1 MAIRDVDVHRWSLD
15 AYAHMAE
22 TGVFHPA
29 ERVELID
36 GTIYDLTPQSS
47 RQATGVRLVEEALR
61 AFCPQGHDLR
71 VQMPLALAPSSAPEP
86 DLAVV
91 AGSLRDYRDAHP
103 TSARL
108 VVEISDS
115 SLAYDRERKLPVY
128 ARAGIPE
135 AWIVNLGEGVLEVY
149 RRPAGSTWRS
159 RTTLRPP
166 QSVSPLLAPDVLIPV
181 ATLLP

>member
-15 AYAHMAE
+15 AYEHMAE

-47 RQATGVRLVEEALR
+47 RHATGVRLVEEALR
-61 AFCPQGHDLR
+61 ALCPQGYDLR

-91 AGSLRDYRDAHP
+91 PGSLRDYRDAHP
-103 TSARL
+103 TTARL

-159 RTTLRPP
+159 RSTLRPP
-166 QSVSPLLAPDVLIPV
+166 QSISPLLAPDVAIPV